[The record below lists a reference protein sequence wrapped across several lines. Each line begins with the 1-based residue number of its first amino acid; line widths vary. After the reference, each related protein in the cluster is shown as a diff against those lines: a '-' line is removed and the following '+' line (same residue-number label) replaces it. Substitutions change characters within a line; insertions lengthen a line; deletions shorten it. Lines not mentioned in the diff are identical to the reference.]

1 LGKILEDQKILA
13 RLEAILDTWTDSSQG
28 MALKLTPTLIQELVD
43 KGLLAT
49 EAQIAQTSR
58 KAQEKVRDSAT
69 QMTEVQRNNLDS
81 DCEQVANL

>member
-1 LGKILEDQKILA
+1 LEDQKILA

>member
-1 LGKILEDQKILA
+1 MEDQKILA